1 MSRIVQEFY
10 RSCEANCDRTA
21 VYYLRNNRRES
32 RTFAELRKDVA
43 TMVSLLRQHGV
54 QPGDRILTFTSSGYT
69 LCLFMLATLCMGV
82 SVMYVDIYAKQE
94 SLQQIFQKTR
104 PHHILVSDRT
114 RLARYAFPAFRQIR
128 SAINIDS
135 LYREIPK
142 EEYVPEEIGEDAA
155 GLITVTTGSTGTPKL
170 FLRSHGDLFEQL
182 QLTTR
187 NNEAKKDE
195 DIVLTTSYIYIF
207 SNLIQGMTTAIPN
220 VNLGRKNTEKIIRK
234 LEMFRDLP
242 ITRIMTSPD
251 FCLRTPNMYP
261 SLELMYFG
269 GAILN
274 LHEAEIIKGKYPDCR
289 IIYIY
294 GSTECNLIA
303 MNTLDEYIRDL
314 KKDGVCSLGKVCDGV
329 SVRIDDDGHILVKS
343 DALLTKSF
351 EDISLQDGYYDTH
364 DVGMLKDGRLLYRG
378 KHGFYVPVESRQL
391 CANEIEQQ
399 VILQFPEIPK
409 CAIVY
414 QNGETVLFYEKCST
428 EPDEIRRFLQ
438 DQCRLDAKVVCLDPI
453 PKDIKHHTKIN
464 YLKLKKLVEKEQ
476 KRGCQ

>member
-10 RSCEANCDRTA
+10 KSCEENKERTA
-21 VYYLRNNRRES
+21 VYYLRKNRRES
-32 RTFAELRKDVA
+32 RTFAELRKEVEE
-43 TMVSLLRQHGV
+43 MVSVLHHHGV
-54 QPGDRILTFTSSGYT
+54 QSGDRVLTFTSSGYT
-69 LCLFMLATLCMGV
+69 LCLFMLATMCMGV

-94 SLQQIFQKTR
+94 SLQEIFQKTR
-104 PHHILVSDRT
+104 PHHILVSNHT
-114 RLARYAFPAFRQIR
+114 KLARNAFPAFREIR
-128 SAINIDS
+128 SVINIDHVYS
-135 LYREIPK
+135 ERPEK
-142 EEYVPEEIGEDAA
+142 EYVPDEIEEDAA

-170 FLRSHGDLFEQL
+170 FLRSHGDLYEQL
-182 QLTTR
+182 RLTTR
-187 NNEAKKDE
+187 NNEAKKNE

-234 LEMFRDLP
+234 LEKFQDLA

-261 SLELMYFG
+261 HLELMYFG
-269 GAILN
+269 GAVLN
-274 LHEAEIIKGKYPDCR
+274 LHEAEIIKEKYPDCR

-303 MNTLDEYIRDL
+303 MNTLDEFIRDL
-314 KKDGVCSLGKVCDGV
+314 KEEGICSLGRVCDGV
-329 SVRIDDDGHILVKS
+329 SVRIDDNGHILVRS

-351 EDISLQDGYYDTH
+351 EDIRLQDGYYDTH
-364 DVGMLKDGRLLYRG
+364 DVGMLKEERLLYRG
-378 KHGFYVPVESRQL
+378 KHGFYVPVEGQQL

-399 VILQFPEIPK
+399 VILQFPAIPK
-409 CAIVY
+409 CAVVY
-414 QNGETVLFYEKCST
+414 QNGETVLFYEKSST
-428 EPDEIRRFLQ
+428 EPEMIRSFLREHY
-438 DQCRLDAKVVCLDPI
+438 RLEAKVVCLDPI

>member
-10 RSCEANCDRTA
+10 KSCEENKDRTA
-21 VYYLRNNRRES
+21 VYYLRKNERES
-32 RTFAELRKDVA
+32 RTFAELRIEVE
-43 TMVSLLRQHGV
+43 TMISVLHQHGV
-54 QPGDRILTFTSSGYT
+54 RPGDRVLTFTSSGYT

-94 SLQQIFQKTR
+94 SLQEIFQKTR
-104 PHHILVSDRT
+104 PHHILVSNRT
-114 RLARYAFPAFRQIR
+114 ALARNAFPAFRKIR
-128 SAINIDS
+128 SVINIDRV
-135 LYREIPK
+135 YREKPK
-142 EEYVPEEIGEDAA
+142 AEYVPNEIEEEAA

-170 FLRSHGDLFEQL
+170 FLRSHSDLYEQL
-182 QLTTR
+182 RLTTR
-187 NNEAKKDE
+187 NNDSKKNE

-220 VNLGRKNTEKIIRK
+220 VNLGRKNTDKIVRK
-234 LEMFRDLP
+234 LEKFRDLA

-261 SLELMYFG
+261 HLELMYFG
-269 GAILN
+269 GAVLN
-274 LHEAEIIKGKYPDCR
+274 LHEALIIKNKYPDCR

-303 MNTLDEYIRDL
+303 MNTLDEFIREL
-314 KKDGVCSLGKVCDGV
+314 KEEGICSLGKVCDGV
-329 SVRIDDDGHILVKS
+329 SVRIDDNGHILVRS

-351 EDISLQDGYYDTH
+351 EDIRLQDGYYDTH
-364 DVGMLKDGRLLYRG
+364 DVGMLKDGSLLYRG
-378 KHGFYVPVESRQL
+378 KHGFYVPVDGQQL

-409 CAIVY
+409 CAVIS
-414 QNGETVLFYEKCST
+414 QDGETILFYEKSSA
-428 EPDEIRRFLQ
+428 EPEKICRFLK
-438 DQCRLDAKVVCLDPI
+438 DRFRLDARVVCLDPI

-476 KRGCQ
+476 KRGRQ